1 MVAKRILYKRIK
13 WSCDQFP
20 TSENPP
26 CRGPYLLPA
35 HSNLLQ
41 FNTVIAKSMF
51 EAMTSLSG
59 HTLPVR
65 YQFASADRGEPGT
78 FTGETTFPP
87 WSSLCSLVAKNEL
100 SEEGMN
106 HRERIRVILGCG
118 PMVRIFYICLCKLLQ
133 ICGHTSRTS

>member
-20 TSENPP
+20 TSENPR

-35 HSNLLQ
+35 HLNLLQ
-41 FNTVIAKSMF
+41 FNTVIAKSSMF
-51 EAMTSLSG
+51 EAMTALSSY
-59 HTLPVR
+59 TLPAR
-65 YQFASADRGEPGT
+65 YHFASADRGEPGT

-100 SEEGMN
+100 RRGNESPGTYPSHTRMWAYGTN
-106 HRERIRVILGCG
+106 
-118 PMVRIFYICLCKLLQ
+118 LL
-133 ICGHTSRTS
+133 HLSL